1 MSQKKSVRI
10 VRGVRLVSTLPG
22 FWRIET
28 EPGKLFQFM
37 GTTRLGLRGAR
48 YTIERWLTP
57 TGEVATSLDG
67 AVKRYLAGK
76 SSS

>member
-1 MSQKKSVRI
+1 VSQKTRVRI

-28 EPGKLFQFM
+28 EPGTLFQFM
-37 GTTRLGLRGAR
+37 GTTRLGPRGAR
-48 YTIERWLTP
+48 YTVERWLTP

-67 AVKRYLAGK
+67 AVKRYLAK
-76 SSS
+76 QSI